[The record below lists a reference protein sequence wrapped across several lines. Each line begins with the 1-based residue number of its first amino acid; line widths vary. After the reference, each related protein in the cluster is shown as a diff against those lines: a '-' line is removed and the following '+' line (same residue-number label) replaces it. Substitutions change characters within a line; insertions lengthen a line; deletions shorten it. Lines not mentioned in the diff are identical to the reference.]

1 MIGMVRTGCSRWWA
15 TRGSS
20 AFAAAPAG
28 ALFLAGDCAMKAVI
42 ATAQQMA
49 ATTTANRVSRWMLN
63 GSRSSVIAWELGQ
76 LEWEVSVPMAGSL
89 FLSGTCHIGSD
100 GWDILRARL
109 WQFCVTSAARPIA
122 ALSPAPTVGARN
134 SSRKG
139 KLALNYFELSLK
151 KRPSVKAHL
160 SLALAHVLKFSHFAQ
175 ACRKPALAV
184 SSSRSATSADRQYYL
199 SYFGVLAVDDGTGP
213 EQRSLLTAV
222 ANTV

>member
-1 MIGMVRTGCSRWWA
+1 MMLADCGGCASSGMVLPMIGMVRTGCSRWWA

-109 WQFCVTSAARPIA
+109 WQFCVTSAAR
-122 ALSPAPTVGARN
+122 
-134 SSRKG
+134 
-139 KLALNYFELSLK
+139 
-151 KRPSVKAHL
+151 
-160 SLALAHVLKFSHFAQ
+160 
-175 ACRKPALAV
+175 
-184 SSSRSATSADRQYYL
+184 ADRRA
-199 SYFGVLAVDDGTGP
+199 FAGTDGWGP
-213 EQRSLLTAV
+213 E
-222 ANTV
+222 